1 MLECANSESALAGI
15 RWYKNSK
22 PISAADKRYILAQ
35 GNRLLIIA
43 KTSDEDDGLY
53 TCEMEN
59 SLGKEKLMIKLSIQ
73 PKVHSAR
80 SDKPDTIDRHKCIML
95 NLMSSAYWI
104 VGTSLLWMYFIYA
117 CRRCG
122 KRSHPSD
129 LSHTSNGRSAAT
141 QAHATVACAGNKA
154 KSLTNGLFF
163 DRGNGTAR
171 PTKMFADN
179 ALNMHSDSIN
189 NDHEALLGAKCFD
202 HQPHLMRP
210 NNFLAKI
217 RGIDKVYRPHGDSIE
232 NASTATCADEPYSS
246 KTKMSSLSSSCNS
259 IPALSFNS
267 SHELD
272 SHRMR
277 NYESLPKN
285 FSNGIGNAVASE
297 RPKPNVHTNEL
308 NELMATLDMQ

>member
-1 MLECANSESALAGI
+1 MECANSESALTGI

-22 PISAADKRYILAQ
+22 PISADDKRYILAQ

-43 KTSDEDDGLY
+43 KTTDEDDGLY

-59 SLGKEKLMIKLSIQ
+59 SLGKEKLMIKLSIH
-73 PKVHSAR
+73 PKVVR
-80 SDKPDTIDRHKCIML
+80 IDEPDKIDRHQCIIT
-95 NLMSSAYWI
+95 NFVSSAYWI
-104 VGTSLLWMYFIYA
+104 VGTSVLWAYFLYA
-117 CRRCG
+117 RRRCC

-129 LSHTSNGRSAAT
+129 LSHPSNGRSAAT
-141 QAHATVACAGNKA
+141 QAHSTAACAGNKA

-163 DRGNGTAR
+163 DRGNASAR
-171 PTKMFADN
+171 PTNMFPDN

-189 NDHEALLGAKCFD
+189 NDHEALLGSKCFD

-217 RGIDKVYRPHGDSIE
+217 RGIDKVYRPHGGDSME

-272 SHRMR
+272 SQRMR

-297 RPKPNVHTNEL
+297 RPKPNIHTNEL
-308 NELMATLDMQ
+308 NELMATLEP